1 MSVLLKGI
9 WAEKG
14 VGRSRKLSN
23 GFVFYKSPERDFT
36 LVHGDCVETLES
48 FDFQFDAVFA
58 DPPYF
63 LSNGGFSIQSGRVVS
78 VDKGKWDK
86 SRGHEA
92 DLAFTRR
99 WIAACRKKLT
109 PAGTIWICGTFHNIF
124 TIGQVLEEQGFRI
137 LNAVTWQKTNPPPNL
152 SCRFFTYS
160 AETLIW
166 ARREKK
172 VPHCFNYD
180 LMRAINGHR
189 QMPDVWLLPAI
200 ARWEKAFGKH
210 PTQKPLSVVTRAILA
225 STKEHDWVLDPF
237 SGSGTTGIAAN
248 LTGRRYLGIDTEESF
263 LNISIQ
269 RRKAIENPEA
279 AEECRRKIPDTRLLA
294 EQNLVREPAERYG
307 RRELPF

>member
-1 MSVLLKGI
+1 MGGFTERAAKPFIKWAGGKGQLLGTLF
-9 WAEKG
+9 
-14 VGRSRKLSN
+14 SLLPD
-23 GFVFYKSPERDFT
+23 GF
-36 LVHGDCVETLES
+36 ET
-48 FDFQFDAVFA
+48 
-58 DPPYF
+58 DPPETYAEPF
-63 LSNGGFSIQSGRVVS
+63 VGGGAMLFAVLGAFPSIRRIVIN
-78 VDKGKWDK
+78 DINP
-86 SRGHEA
+86 RLINAYTILREREA
-92 DLAFTRR
+92 DLDFTRR

-160 AETLIW
+160 AEAIIW

-180 LMRAINGHR
+180 LMRAANGGR

-225 STKEHDWVLDPF
+225 STRERDWVLDPF

-248 LTGRRYLGIDTEESF
+248 LTGRRFLGIDIEKSF
-263 LNISIQ
+263 LTISIE
-269 RRKAIENPEA
+269 RRKEIEDPSVAEA
-279 AEECRRKIPDTRLLA
+279 YRQKIPDTRILA
-294 EQNLVREPAERYG
+294 KQSALHEPAGEYCCRD
-307 RRELPF
+307 LPF